1 VNEPAASGHEK
12 CTSGVGRHVLLH
24 AEGPRTGARTN
35 YIVVLVQR
43 HGWDIIAK
51 AGIVASVD
59 GEEEAVGVDV
69 NDRHV
74 ATAAALRCVVLATFR
89 AGLAGGVL

>member
-1 VNEPAASGHEK
+1 MNEPAASGHEK

-74 ATAAALRCVVLATFR
+74 ARTPRCVVLATFR
-89 AGLAGGVL
+89 AGLAVQL